1 MLSQEISREA
11 ISHGE
16 VSRGRGF
23 RAGVARAGDFLRDH
37 QQAIRAM
44 QWVIVGVY
52 LFLLLVPALLP
63 LPDRTASVFN
73 NLTIVAQ
80 FAFWGVWWPFVLVSI
95 PLLGRAWCG
104 LFCPEGTL
112 TEWASRHG
120 RGGAIPRWMRW
131 GGWPFVAFA
140 LTTVYGQLVSVYQY
154 PWAVAAVLGGS
165 TVAAMVVG
173 WLYGRNKRVWCKYLC
188 PVNGVFNLLAK
199 LAPWHYR
206 VDAGAWRTPVRR
218 TESINCAPLLPL
230 RNMQG
235 AADCHMCGRC
245 SDYRGA
251 IALSPRSPEAEIIH
265 VATGSGWQ
273 TMLIVFGLMGLAV
286 GAFLWSASPWY
297 VTLKQWAAAWLIN
310 LDVYWPLN
318 DSAPWFVLTHYPEVN
333 DSFSWLDGSV
343 ILTFILGTTMVVGG
357 AIFAGLWLADRV
369 LPASRQPG
377 VRDAS
382 GHLLR
387 SSLAGVHKL
396 AQGLIP
402 AAGVGVFLG
411 LTATT
416 LTLLQH
422 EGVPT
427 AWANPARFTLLAL
440 ALSWSLRL
448 EWRLAGLRT
457 QLAWHKLLAI
467 SVVSAGLLPFAWA
480 WVLFFVL
487 W

>member
-1 MLSQEISREA
+1 MSA
-11 ISHGE
+11 
-16 VSRGRGF
+16 VTRGLGF
-23 RAGVARAGDFLRDH
+23 RAAVARVGDFLRDH
-37 QQAIRAM
+37 QQAIRTL
-44 QWVIVGVY
+44 QWVIVVFY
-52 LFLLLVPALLP
+52 LVLLIVPALLP

-80 FAFWGVWWPFVLVSI
+80 FAFWGVWWPFVLISI

-131 GGWPFVAFA
+131 GGWPFVAFS
-140 LTTVYGQLVSVYQY
+140 LTTIYGQLVSVYQY

-165 TVAAMVVG
+165 TVAAIVVG
-173 WLYGRNKRVWCKYLC
+173 WLYGRDKRVWCKYLC

-199 LAPWHYR
+199 LAPWYYR
-206 VDAGAWRTPVRR
+206 VDAQAWRAPVRR
-218 TESINCAPLLPL
+218 TETINCAPLLPL

-235 AADCHMCGRC
+235 AAECHMCGRC

-251 IALSPRSPEAEIIH
+251 ITLSSRSPEAEIVH
-265 VATGSGWQ
+265 VADGSGWQ
-273 TMLIVFGLMGLAV
+273 TMLIVFGLMGLAI

-297 VTLKQWAAAWLIN
+297 VTLKQTMATWLVN
-310 LDVYWPLN
+310 HDVYWPLADN
-318 DSAPWFVLTHYPEVN
+318 APWFLLTHYPQVN
-333 DSFSWLDGSV
+333 DSFSWLDGTV
-343 ILTFILGTTMVVGG
+343 ILLFIFGAAVVVGG
-357 AIFAGLWLADRV
+357 GVLMGLCLADRL
-369 LPASRQPG
+369 LPPGQQPG
-377 VRDAS
+377 VRDAA
-382 GHLLR
+382 GRLLR
-387 SSLAGVHKL
+387 SRLAGVHKL

-402 AAGVGVFLG
+402 VAGAGVFLG

-427 AWANPARFTLLAL
+427 WWANPVRFALLAL
-440 ALSWSLRL
+440 ALAWSLRF

-457 QLAWHKLLAI
+457 LQPWPRLCAVMA
-467 SVVSAGLLPFAWA
+467 VGLGLVPFVWA
-480 WVLFFVL
+480 WVLFFIV